1 MKRGFS
7 PGKVIDLTQDSPPRP
22 KKRKD
27 FSTHNNKTVTSNHR
41 QDSQQWNNMNNWY
54 GNRYLMQQSWI
65 ETFRHNTGQLRN
77 QNNQFCT
84 DAGQSSHHPQP
95 SLHTGQS
102 FGRGGKFAS
111 TRSDSGVTSK
121 RLSVGN
127 QEDFELPSPDV
138 FSQPSDHFRV
148 GLNPDPESFRA
159 VAEYLA
165 TKIPEHIQKNKGNRF
180 KSLSSSIWNEF
191 NKNQQSLATMMQKI
205 DLWNEIYR
213 VIRIQYDCG
222 LFIFGSTFNGF
233 GGRNSDVDMCL
244 FLDRGVFF
252 PDKEKLIS
260 VKDLLRRHCSHF
272 IAGGNRWNGGI
283 ELIPAKI
290 PILKFKDK
298 VGNLEVDLSVDNPA
312 SIRNTHLLFYYSK
325 MDYRVRPLVMA
336 VKTWAKKHG
345 INEAKNQTLS
355 SFALTIMVINFLQI
369 GVSPMVVPCLQER
382 YPQMFRADSDIFNL
396 DYNVPLEFCSENNH
410 SLGDLLVGFF
420 NHYVFNF
427 DSDSDVASIRTG
439 RILARDTCEAEA
451 KAKKN
456 SPGQWKARLLLE
468 EPFTRTNVG
477 RAVCNDKQY
486 QLIQQ
491 KFRTTNNLLQK
502 QNATTTNINFFSLL

>member
-7 PGKVIDLTQDSPPRP
+7 PGKIIDLTQDSPPP
-22 KKRKD
+22 SKRKKD
-27 FSTHNNKTVTSNHR
+27 LPHLNNAAHGTWNHR
-41 QDSQQWNNMNNWY
+41 QDSHRNKTNFLAQNWY
-54 GNRYLMQQSWI
+54 GNRNLVDQSWMK
-65 ETFRHNTGQLRN
+65 TFR
-77 QNNQFCT
+77 QNMTKQQNESNQFFN
-84 DAGQSSHHPQP
+84 DAVQSDP
-95 SLHTGQS
+95 SGHRGFGVSFTS
-102 FGRGGKFAS
+102 TRFGRDNES
-111 TRSDSGVTSK
+111 RRSSSAP
-121 RLSVGN
+121 
-127 QEDFELPSPDV
+127 QEDFELPGPDV
-138 FSQPSDHFRV
+138 FSQPSDQFRI
-148 GLNPDPESFRA
+148 GLNPDPESFRP

-165 TKIPEHIQKNKGNRF
+165 TKIPEHVQKKGHRF
-180 KSLSSSIWNEF
+180 KPLSSSIWQEF
-191 NKNQQSLATMMQKI
+191 AKNQQSLATMMQKI

-252 PDKEKLIS
+252 PDKEKLAS
-260 VKDLLRRHCSHF
+260 VRDLLRMNCSHF

-298 VGNLEVDLSVDNPA
+298 FGNLEVDLSVDNPA

-355 SFALTIMVINFLQI
+355 SFALTIMVISFLQI
-369 GVSPMVVPCLQER
+369 GVSPKVVPCLQEK
-382 YPQMFRADSDIFNL
+382 YPHVFHADSDIFSL
-396 DYNVPLEFCSENNH
+396 DYNVPLQFCSDNKQ
-410 SLGDLLVGFF
+410 SLGDLLAGFF
-420 NHYVFNF
+420 NHYVFDF
-427 DSDSDVASIRTG
+427 DPNSDVASIRTG
-439 RILARDTCEAEA
+439 TILSKSSCEAEA
-451 KAKKN
+451 RAQKN

-477 RAVCNDKQY
+477 RAVCNDRQY
-486 QLIQQ
+486 EMIMD
-491 KFRTTNNLLQK
+491 KFRMTNNLLQK
-502 QNATTTNINFFSLL
+502 QDANTSTLNFFSLLKS